1 MNVPETEREL
11 FSYLCSMT
19 RELAHTE
26 REHFTTQG
34 ISQALTISR
43 NLASHYLNDLV
54 RGGLVV
60 KAGTRPV
67 YYFSRRD
74 LERVLQ
80 TGIDR
85 LSWSSVDELLSNR
98 AHVELRDFERAVG
111 YDLSLGSAVEKL
123 KAAVKYPPQGLPV
136 LISGDKGTGKTL
148 LSTLMCEYGV
158 RIGALSEGART
169 VVVNCSDYTGSHASF
184 VHDLNDE
191 KDGWLAACAGGV
203 VVFRDVE
210 RLSPASAS
218 LLLRR
223 AAGEPRDR
231 AAAVPA
237 RLVLLTTCQEDDLE
251 IAPFVQEVPVV
262 VRVPALR
269 ERTIEEREELVLGL
283 FKEEGRKLGA
293 DVFVSRTA
301 FSCLVEADF
310 KDNVRGLRS
319 CITSCCASAYLNR
332 SSDRL
337 EVQAFLLPGF
347 VLDAAP
353 SRMPANGDV
362 ELIDTTRALEH
373 KGDSRSVRAFSAM
386 LESYRAYEAGDV
398 KLPALMGEVQ
408 AQVKD
413 YEDYLVFD
421 ADAASSRAM
430 AYERIIT
437 GIVDDVGATY
447 GIDLSKKSARVIAR
461 CIHAQVHPGSRLS
474 KWRIENRAELA
485 ALLALLVDTSDFCRR
500 AADRLT
506 AQTEAALG
514 LRLDVLSRIFV
525 FAVVQ
530 GADRRAD
537 RRQSVGIIL
546 SHGYSTA
553 TSIADA
559 ANRILRQRVFEAIDM
574 SYEQDVSDIMG
585 PLRNLLDTY
594 AFCREIV
601 LLVDMGSL
609 ENVLEGV
616 GEMSNVTLGIVNNAS
631 TGMALEVGSGLASG
645 EPIESLLPHAAEAC
659 TSRFRI
665 MEGRVLDQAVVFCS
679 EGGPQAADRIRS
691 LIERSLEVECPL
703 RFLACSPEQLRH
715 EGITERYDV
724 LAVIGTDDP
733 CVEGVPFIALED
745 IISGEGGLG
754 IDEVF
759 ARYLDETELERFHQS
774 LVKNLTL
781 RNVIE
786 SITILNPEKVLD
798 EVGAAVAQLQQLMG
812 ERFAPN
818 ILVGLS
824 VHLCCLV
831 ERLVTRSPIE
841 TYADVDAFTAGHADF
856 IELFRRSFS
865 DISRRYGVEVPVTEI
880 AYAFDYVRQSTR
892 RTQRGGEEK

>member
-1 MNVPETEREL
+1 MGVPETEREL

-19 RELAHTE
+19 RDLARTE
-26 REHFTTQG
+26 RESFTTQG
-34 ISQALTISR
+34 ISRALTISR
-43 NLASHYLNDLV
+43 NLASHYLNELV
-54 RGGLVV
+54 RRGLVV

-74 LERVLQ
+74 LERLLQ
-80 TGIDR
+80 TRIER
-85 LSWSSVDELLSNR
+85 ASWSSVDELLKGQR
-98 AHVELRDFERAVG
+98 RVELRDFERAVG
-111 YDLSLGSAVEKL
+111 FDLSLASVIEKL

-148 LSTLMCEYGV
+148 LSTLMCAYGRRV
-158 RIGALSEGART
+158 GALAEEART
-169 VVVNCSDYTGSHASF
+169 VVVNCSDYAGG
-184 VHDLNDE
+184 HDAFARGLDDE
-191 KDGWLAACAGGV
+191 EDSWLRACAGGV

-231 AAAVPA
+231 AGSPSA
-237 RLVLLTTCQEDDLE
+237 RMVLLTTCREDDLE
-251 IAPFVQEVPVV
+251 IAPFVREVPVV

-269 ERTIEEREELVLGL
+269 ERTVEEREELVLGL
-283 FKEEGRKLGA
+283 FKQEGRRLGV
-293 DVFVSRTA
+293 DVFVSRAA

-353 SRMPANGDV
+353 ARMPASGDA
-362 ELIDTTRALEH
+362 ELLDTTRALER

-386 LESYRAYEAGDV
+386 LESYRSYEAGEA
-398 KLPALMGEVQ
+398 KLSALMGEVA
-408 AQVKD
+408 AQVRD

-430 AYERIIT
+430 AYERIIA
-437 GIVDDVGATY
+437 GIADDVGATY

-474 KWRIENRAELA
+474 KWRSENRAELA
-485 ALLALLVDTSDFCRR
+485 GLLALLLDSSDFCRR
-500 AADRLT
+500 AADRL
-506 AQTEAALG
+506 ASRTETALG
-514 LRLDVLSRIFV
+514 LELDVLSRIFV

-559 ANRILRQRVFEAIDM
+559 ANRILRRRIFEAIDM
-574 SYEQDVSDIMG
+574 SYDQEVSDIMG

-609 ENVLEGV
+609 ENVLGEL

-631 TGMALEVGSGLASG
+631 TGMALEVGSGLVAG
-645 EPIESLLPHAAEAC
+645 EPLETLLPAAVRAC
-659 TSRFRI
+659 ASRFSVV
-665 MEGRVLDQAVVFCS
+665 EGRVLDQAVVFCS
-679 EGGPQAADRIRS
+679 EGGVQAADRIRS

-715 EGITERYDV
+715 EGVIGRYEV

-745 IISGEGGLG
+745 IISGEVGTG
-754 IDEVF
+754 IDGVF
-759 ARYLDETELERFHQS
+759 ARYLDEEKLERFHQN

-786 SITILNPEKVLD
+786 SITILNPEKVLE

-812 ERFAPN
+812 ERFAAN
-818 ILVGLS
+818 ILVGLC

-841 TYADVDAFTAGHADF
+841 TYLDVESFEANHADF

-865 DISRRYGVEVPVTEI
+865 DIARRYGVEVPVAEI

-892 RTQRGGEEK
+892 RARRGGDEK

>member
-1 MNVPETEREL
+1 MGVPETEREL

-19 RELAHTE
+19 RDLAHTE
-26 REHFTTQG
+26 RESFTTQG
-34 ISQALTISR
+34 ISRALTISR
-43 NLASHYLNDLV
+43 NLASHYLNELV

-60 KAGTRPV
+60 KAGSRPV
-67 YYFSRRD
+67 YYFSKRD
-74 LERVLQ
+74 LERLLQ
-80 TGIDR
+80 TRIDR
-85 LSWSSVDELLSNR
+85 ASWSSVDELLAGQR
-98 AHVELRDFERAVG
+98 RVELRDFERAVG
-111 YDLSLGSAVEKL
+111 FDLSLASVIEKL
-123 KAAVKYPPQGLPV
+123 KAAVKYPPCGLPV
-136 LISGDKGTGKTL
+136 LITGDKGTGKTF
-148 LSTLMCEYGV
+148 LSTLMCAYGRRV
-158 RIGALSEGART
+158 GALAEDART
-169 VVVNCSDYTGSHASF
+169 VVVNCSDYAGSHDAF
-184 VHDLNDE
+184 AQGLDGE
-191 KDGWLAACAGGV
+191 KNGWLRACAGGV
-203 VVFRDVE
+203 AVFRDVE

-231 AAAVPA
+231 ADVPPA
-237 RLVLLTTCQEDDLE
+237 RLVLLTTCREDDLE
-251 IAPFVQEVPVV
+251 IAPFVREMPVV
-262 VRVPALR
+262 VRVPSLR
-269 ERTIEEREELVLGL
+269 ERTVEEREELVLGL
-283 FKEEGRKLGA
+283 FKQEGRRLGA
-293 DVFVSRTA
+293 DVFVSRAA

-332 SSDRL
+332 SSERL
-337 EVQAFLLPGF
+337 EVQAFLLPGS

-353 SRMPANGDV
+353 ARMPVSGDA
-362 ELIDTTRALEH
+362 ELMDTTRALER

-386 LESYRAYEAGDV
+386 LESYRSYEAGET
-398 KLPALMGEVQ
+398 KLPALMGEVA
-408 AQVKD
+408 AQVRD

-430 AYERIIT
+430 AYERIIA
-437 GIVDDVGATY
+437 GIAGDVGATY

-474 KWRIENRAELA
+474 KWRAENRTELA
-485 ALLALLVDTSDFCRR
+485 GLLALLLDSSDFCRR
-500 AADRLT
+500 AADRMIT
-506 AQTEAALG
+506 RTEAALG
-514 LRLDVLSRIFV
+514 LELDVLSRIFV
-525 FAVVQ
+525 FAVVR

-559 ANRILRQRVFEAIDM
+559 ANRILHRRIFEAIDM
-574 SYEQDVSDIMG
+574 SYDQEVSDIMG

-594 AFCREIV
+594 AFCREIA

-609 ENVLEGV
+609 ENVLGEL

-631 TGMALEVGSGLASG
+631 TGMALEVGSGLIAG
-645 EPIESLLPHAAEAC
+645 EPLETLLPAATQAC
-659 TSRFRI
+659 ASRFSI
-665 MEGRVLDQAVVFCS
+665 VEGRVLDQAVAFCS
-679 EGGPQAADRIRS
+679 EGGVQAADRIRS

-715 EGITERYDV
+715 EGVTERYEI

-745 IISGEGGLG
+745 IISGEVGTG

-759 ARYLDETELERFHQS
+759 ARYLDEGELGRFHQN

-786 SITILNPEKVLD
+786 SITILNPEKVLE
-798 EVGAAVAQLQQLMG
+798 EVGAAVTQLQQLMG
-812 ERFAPN
+812 ERFAAN

-841 TYADVDAFTAGHADF
+841 TYLDVESFEDDHADF
-856 IELFRRSFS
+856 IKLFRRSFS
-865 DISRRYGVEVPVTEI
+865 DIACRYGVEVPVAEI

-892 RTQRGGEEK
+892 RARRGGDER